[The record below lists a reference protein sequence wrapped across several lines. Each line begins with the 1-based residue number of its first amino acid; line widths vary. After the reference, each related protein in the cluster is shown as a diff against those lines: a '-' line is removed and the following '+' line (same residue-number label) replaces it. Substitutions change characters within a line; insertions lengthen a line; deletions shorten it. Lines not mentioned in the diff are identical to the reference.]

1 MCIKT
6 FELILS
12 SLNVAAF
19 ILGHF
24 RRYRLTFVNIRQI
37 IINLVISVQMCYETV
52 GDILIDLQIVVFA
65 AFIAV
70 ASARRKP
77 IEDIFADF
85 AGEEDIHLITD
96 EDDRPPT
103 DFVGDVMKA
112 KTTSL
117 KTQSGGGKFNYK
129 YGILSTNK

>member
-1 MCIKT
+1 
-6 FELILS
+6 
-12 SLNVAAF
+12 
-19 ILGHF
+19 
-24 RRYRLTFVNIRQI
+24 
-37 IINLVISVQMCYETV
+37 MCYRAV

-65 AFIAV
+65 ALIAV

-77 IEDIFADF
+77 IEEVFADF

-103 DFVGDVMKA
+103 DFMGDVMKA

-117 KTQSGGGKFNYK
+117 KTQAGRGKFNYK
-129 YGILSTNK
+129 CDFFLLKL